1 MSQSDLGVILGKSF
15 CGDQSC
21 CVSGYCALAP
31 VHCPLLHLH
40 VNCIFWSANGILG
53 CRLDSLAVCMHCLRL
68 MKLLGLQVCSSS
80 EQQCIKQAWSKAVH
94 HTGCESVA
102 DQRVHRDD
110 GCGRVSQMATA
121 AGSLGSRLDT
131 GNQSVHV
138 SQRCNSV
145 NDQEEGSSDEEE
157 QQEPSWP
164 GAAKHQEQQV
174 VERMQHMSTSVAAKA
189 PHAR

>member
-1 MSQSDLGVILGKSF
+1 MVIRVA
-15 CGDQSC
+15 
-21 CVSGYCALAP
+21 VSLVNALLLLST
-31 VHCPLLHLH
+31 VLMLHLH

-53 CRLDSLAVCMHCLRL
+53 CRLDSLAVCMHCVRL

-80 EQQCIKQAWSKAVH
+80 EQQCDKQAWSKAVH
-94 HTGCESVA
+94 HSGCESVA

-145 NDQEEGSSDEEE
+145 NDQEEGSSDEEN
-157 QQEPSWP
+157 SRSHH
-164 GAAKHQEQQV
+164 GQV
-174 VERMQHMSTSVAAKA
+174 LQHIRSSRLWRGCST
-189 PHAR
+189 